1 MNYTKEQS
9 EYMVRKYS
17 ESPTA
22 ETVAGLVEEL
32 GKSKKSIIGKLSR
45 EGVYRRESYK
55 SKTGEEPV
63 TKLQLVNEIAER
75 LSLEVDELLGLEKT
89 PKNVLKRIVD
99 RLE

>member
-9 EYMVRKYS
+9 EYMIRKYS
-17 ESPTA
+17 EHPTA

-32 GKSKKSIIGKLSR
+32 GKSKKQIIGKLSR

>member
-9 EYMVRKYS
+9 DYMVRKYS
-17 ESPTA
+17 ERPTA
-22 ETVAGLVEEL
+22 ETVAELVEEL

-45 EGVYRRESYK
+45 QGVYRRESYK

-63 TKLQLVNEIAER
+63 TKNQLVSEIADR
-75 LSLEVDELLGLEKT
+75 LNVEVEELLGLEKT